1 VVDGR
6 PPAAATP
13 DPGVADLRARLAA
26 AEERHRVAEERL
38 ADAERVL
45 ADTQRTAHVGSWAW
59 TQPDRLE
66 WSPEMY
72 RIFGIDE
79 DGFTGSLADV
89 IARAIHPDDREAVEH
104 SNRTVSEEGRAVPL
118 QYRVLRP
125 DGTVRTVWAEAGR
138 LTFDDEGR
146 PLTLT
151 GVVIDITERT
161 AAEQAL
167 HESELRWKFAVD
179 GTRDG
184 IWDWD
189 VPRGSVWYSPRW
201 KAMLGYE
208 DHEIGDDLAEWSS
221 RVHPDDLERTLH
233 DVRAHLDGE
242 TPFYTNEHRMRRKDG
257 TWVWVLDR
265 GMVLTRDQDDAPV
278 RMIGTHADITARI
291 ESEEALRAG
300 EARYRSLVE
309 GAPGIVYTYSPGVGA
324 TYYSARVTEILG
336 YPPEAFTG
344 EDNLWVSLIHPDD
357 RGVVEAAAEAAMAQ
371 QPFSA
376 SYRMRDAGGAWHW
389 MEDRCIAYRQTDGRL
404 YVEGFALD
412 VTDRHTAE
420 VERERLIEQLAESRR
435 LEAIGRLAGGVAH
448 DFNNML
454 GAILGHTELALDALD
469 PADPVH
475 ADLEEVR
482 SAARRSADLTR
493 QLLAFARKQVA
504 APRVVDVNA
513 HVASLLAMLRRLIG
527 EDIDLRWLPGAG
539 LPPILIDT
547 SQLDQVLANLS
558 VNARDAIDGVGRIE
572 IATEVVDGG
581 AGGVASGL
589 PEPGRYV
596 ALRVT
601 DDGCGMDGETVARI
615 YEPFFTTKDIGRGT
629 GLGLATV
636 HGIVVQNNGRIDV
649 ESAVGSGTTFRVLFP
664 ACASP
669 QPSPEPEA
677 AAASEGGTETVL
689 LVEDEPAILGLA
701 ARMLRRQG
709 YRVLAA
715 PSPADALRLAELHDG
730 PIELLVTDVVMPGS
744 NGRDLAEAVARLRP
758 GIRELFMSGYTA
770 DVIAHHGVLDGG
782 TAFLQKPFTPRQ
794 LASAVRE
801 VLDRGP
807 APGR

>member
-1 VVDGR
+1 MVDAR

-13 DPGVADLRARLAA
+13 DPGDADLRARLAA
-26 AEERHRVAEERL
+26 AEGPPRAEERL

-89 IARAIHPDDREAVEH
+89 IARAVHPDDREAVER
-104 SNRTVSEEGRAVPL
+104 SNRTVIEEGRAVPL

-151 GVVIDITERT
+151 GVVIDITERA

-167 HESELRWKFAVD
+167 RESELRWKFAVD

-184 IWDWD
+184 LWDWD

-242 TPFYTNEHRMRRKDG
+242 TPFYANEHRMRRKDG

-278 RMIGTHADITARI
+278 RMIGTHADISAPSIRGGPARGRGPLP
-291 ESEEALRAG
+291 EPRGGGARDRLHLLAGCGGNLLLGARDRDPGLPARGLHRRGQSLGLADPPGGPRRRRGRRRGGDGPAALLG
-300 EARYRSLVE
+300 VLPDARRRRRLALDGGPVH
-309 GAPGIVYTYSPGVGA
+309 
-324 TYYSARVTEILG
+324 RV
-336 YPPEAFTG
+336 PPDG
-344 EDNLWVSLIHPDD
+344 RPPLR
-357 RGVVEAAAEAAMAQ
+357 RGVRPRRHGPPHRRGRARAPDRAA
-371 QPFSA
+371 P
-376 SYRMRDAGGAWHW
+376 
-389 MEDRCIAYRQTDGRL
+389 
-404 YVEGFALD
+404 
-412 VTDRHTAE
+412 
-420 VERERLIEQLAESRR
+420 ESRR

-527 EDIDLRWLPGAG
+527 EDVDLRWLPGAD

-572 IATEVVDGG
+572 IATEVVDAG
-581 AGGVASGL
+581 AGLGANGL

-649 ESAVGSGTTFRVLFP
+649 ESVVGSGTTFRVLFP

-669 QPSPEPEA
+669 QPRPEPEAA

-689 LVEDEPAILGLA
+689 LVEDEPVILGLA

-730 PIELLVTDVVMPGS
+730 PIDLLVTDVVMPGS

-770 DVIAHHGVLDGG
+770 DVIANHGVLDGG